1 MKTFTITVECAT
13 AAEALAAFS
22 YAVEQLTI
30 DLDMLDNL
38 AVDDDLPLLD
48 GADLKCDINRSA

>member
-1 MKTFTITVECAT
+1 MKTFTITVECAA

-30 DLDMLDNL
+30 DLDLLDNL
-38 AVDDDLPLLD
+38 EVDDQLPVLD
-48 GADLKCDINRSA
+48 GAELKCDINRSA